1 MEFSNA
7 QKTYLSQKTYHLT
20 LVTYLDVTVISSIIS
35 SCSHIK
41 KFAYCLHDKDGVKNH
56 THVLLSFTSD
66 QTLLKYAKLFE
77 TTEITSLSKG
87 DLPNLYNYLIHSTPK
102 CISDGKY
109 LYDKNERITNDE
121 DYFLSVSNFSHE
133 KLDVNSML
141 HDVLRLTR
149 RQFVIRYGFNALLNY
164 DKIYQFS
171 RACEFEEAADLDA
184 RLTKV
189 DPLML
194 L

>member
-1 MEFSNA
+1 MEFTNS

-20 LVTYLDVTVISSIIS
+20 LVTYLELIDVSSIIS

-41 KFAYCLHDKDGVKNH
+41 KYAYCLHDKDGKKSH

-66 QTLLKYAKLFE
+66 QTLLKYAKLFQ
-77 TTEITSLSKG
+77 TTEITSLSKC

-102 CISDGKY
+102 CISDGKHI
-109 LYDKNERITNDE
+109 YDKSERITNDE
-121 DYFLSVSNFSHE
+121 DYFLSVSATTRES
-133 KLDVNSML
+133 LDINSML
-141 HDVLRLTR
+141 HDVLRLNR

-171 RACEFEEAADLDA
+171 RACEHEEAADLDK
-184 RLTKV
+184 RLTKM
-189 DPLML
+189 DPLSL